1 MDHIPTRVQT
11 KTHKIH
17 LKKKKSIC
25 LSVFELQA
33 RKDGGETNSEV
44 SHREIQVQLKLT
56 AN

>member
-1 MDHIPTRVQT
+1 M
-11 KTHKIH
+11 
-17 LKKKKSIC
+17 
-25 LSVFELQA
+25 FELQA